1 MKLGNLSPSMGATK
15 STKRKGRGPG
25 SGYGKTAGRGHKG
38 SGQRSGHK
46 SRPWFEGGQMPL
58 SRRLPKR
65 GFSNHLFKK
74 EVQIVNLRDLE
85 NLNVDSVTAEIL
97 YNNGLVR
104 SAFKPIKV
112 LSKGNIS
119 KPLTITANAFSK
131 GAKEKIEKA
140 GGIVTVL

>member
-25 SGYGKTAGRGHKG
+25 SGNGKTAGRGHKG

-97 YNNGLVR
+97 FKNGLVR

>member
-1 MKLGNLSPSMGATK
+1 MKLGNLNPSMGATK

-25 SGYGKTAGRGHKG
+25 SGHGKTAGRGHKG

-74 EVQIVNLRDLE
+74 EVQIVNLRDIE

-97 YNNGLVR
+97 FKNGLVR
-104 SAFKPIKV
+104 SVFKPIKV
-112 LSKGNIS
+112 LSNGNIS

-131 GAKEKIEKA
+131 GAKEKVEKA
-140 GGIVTVL
+140 GGMVTVL

>member
-1 MKLGNLSPSMGATK
+1 MKLGNLNPSMGATK

-38 SGQRSGHK
+38 SGQRSGYK

-74 EVQIVNLRDLE
+74 EVQIVNLRDIE

-97 YNNGLVR
+97 FKNGLVR
-104 SAFKPIKV
+104 SVFKPIKV
-112 LSKGNIS
+112 LSNGNIS

-131 GAKEKIEKA
+131 GAKEKVEKA
-140 GGIVTVL
+140 GGMVTVL

>member
-1 MKLGNLSPSMGATK
+1 MKLGNLNPSRGATK

-46 SRPWFEGGQMPL
+46 SRPLFEGGQMPL

-74 EVQIVNLRDLE
+74 EVQIVNLRDIE

-97 YNNGLVR
+97 FKNRLVR

-112 LSKGNIS
+112 LSNGNIS

-131 GAKEKIEKA
+131 GAKEKVEKA
-140 GGIVTVL
+140 GGMVTVL

>member
-74 EVQIVNLRDLE
+74 EVQIVNLRDIE

-97 YNNGLVR
+97 FKNGLVR
-104 SAFKPIKV
+104 SVFKPIKV
-112 LSKGNIS
+112 LSNGNIS

-131 GAKEKIEKA
+131 GAKEKVEKA
-140 GGIVTVL
+140 GGMVTVL

>member
-1 MKLGNLSPSMGATK
+1 MKLGNLNPSMGATK

-74 EVQIVNLRDLE
+74 EVQIVNLRDIE

-97 YNNGLVR
+97 FKNGLVR
-104 SAFKPIKV
+104 SVFKPIKV
-112 LSKGNIS
+112 LSNGNIS

-131 GAKEKIEKA
+131 GAKEKVEKA
-140 GGIVTVL
+140 GGMVTVL

>member
-97 YNNGLVR
+97 FKNGLVR
-104 SAFKPIKV
+104 SVFKPIKV
-112 LSKGNIS
+112 LSNGNIS

-131 GAKEKIEKA
+131 GAKEKVEKA
-140 GGIVTVL
+140 GGMVTVL

>member
-1 MKLGNLSPSMGATK
+1 
-15 STKRKGRGPG
+15 
-25 SGYGKTAGRGHKG
+25 
-38 SGQRSGHK
+38 
-46 SRPWFEGGQMPL
+46 MPL

-74 EVQIVNLRDLE
+74 EVQIVNLRDIE

-97 YNNGLVR
+97 FKNGLVR

-112 LSKGNIS
+112 LSNGNIS
-119 KPLTITANAFSK
+119 KPLTITASAFSK

>member
-1 MKLGNLSPSMGATK
+1 MGATK

-74 EVQIVNLRDLE
+74 EVQIVNLRDIE

-97 YNNGLVR
+97 FKNGLVR
-104 SAFKPIKV
+104 SVFKPIKV
-112 LSKGNIS
+112 LSNGNIS

-131 GAKEKIEKA
+131 GAKEKVEKA
-140 GGIVTVL
+140 GGMVTVL

>member
-1 MKLGNLSPSMGATK
+1 
-15 STKRKGRGPG
+15 
-25 SGYGKTAGRGHKG
+25 
-38 SGQRSGHK
+38 
-46 SRPWFEGGQMPL
+46 MPL

-97 YNNGLVR
+97 FKNGLVR
-104 SAFKPIKV
+104 FAFKPIKV
-112 LSKGNIS
+112 LSNGNIS

>member
-1 MKLGNLSPSMGATK
+1 MGATK

-25 SGYGKTAGRGHKG
+25 SGHGKTAGRGHKG

-74 EVQIVNLRDLE
+74 EVQIVNLRDIE

-97 YNNGLVR
+97 FKNGLVR
-104 SAFKPIKV
+104 SVFKPIKV
-112 LSKGNIS
+112 LSNGNIS

-131 GAKEKIEKA
+131 GAKEKVEKA
-140 GGIVTVL
+140 GGMVTVL